1 MSKIEKLLRKYF
13 RINNENEI
21 PNYVLSSY
29 KKAQFD
35 EERSLEYLWKVH
47 NNLAKDI
54 NLQEL
59 KPGTSFI
66 DLKRK
71 IASRLYKRCNL
82 CENKC
87 NVNREENIGKCKVKE
102 AQIASGFL
110 HFGEESFL
118 VPSYTVF
125 FSGCT
130 FKCVFCQNW
139 DISQKIKGLYIKPK
153 QMVKF
158 IKKNYNKG
166 AKNVNWVGG
175 DPTPNIPYILD
186 VLNLCDIHLPQIWNS
201 NMYCSKKA
209 MFLLDG
215 IIDLYLTDFKYGN
228 NKCAK
233 RLSKVNKYM
242 EIVTRNHKF
251 AYQNG
256 DLLIR
261 HLVLPNHLE
270 CCTKPILEW
279 ISKNVPNAVVNIMG
293 QYHPEYRANKYE
305 NVSRKIYHWELKEA
319 EKYAK
324 DLDLYLI

>member
-1 MSKIEKLLRKYF
+1 MSEIEKLLRKYT
-13 RINNENEI
+13 RINNENGI

-35 EERSLEYLWKVH
+35 EEKSLDYLWKIH
-47 NNLAKDI
+47 SRAKDI
-54 NLQEL
+54 NPQEL
-59 KPGTSFI
+59 KPDSSI
-66 DLKRK
+66 LDLKK
-71 IASRLYKRCNL
+71 EIASRVYERCKF

-87 NVNREENIGKCKVKE
+87 NVNRKGCIGKCKVKE
-102 AQIASGFL
+102 AHIASEFL

-139 DISQKIKGLYIKPK
+139 DISQRIKGLYIKPE
-153 QMVKF
+153 QMAEF
-158 IKKNYNKG
+158 IKKNYHKG

-186 VLNLCDIHLPQIWNS
+186 VLDLCDVYLPHIWNS

-209 MFLLDG
+209 MFLLEG

-228 NKCAK
+228 NECAK
-233 RLSKVNKYM
+233 RYSKVNRYM
-242 EIVTRNHKF
+242 EVVTRNHKF
-251 AYQNG
+251 AYKNG

-293 QYHPEYRANKYE
+293 QYHAEYRANEYKE
-305 NVSRKIYHWELKEA
+305 ISRRIYPREIKDAME
-319 EKYAK
+319 YAK